1 MIQIFDHKYHYSSI
15 FDPLTGQGVRSNV
28 FDPLGKDTGVD
39 PWMGSFPELLD
50 IGIMGHCEHGKS
62 GLCLKSGVQCYQ
74 DGQGI
79 DEPNMPLDQFKRLID
94 ECKGRTF
101 QIALGG
107 RGDPDMHEDIGE
119 ILKYAYE
126 NNVVPNFTTSG
137 YGLDE
142 ELLPI
147 IKKYCGAVAVSWYRN
162 EYTTRAL
169 NKLIANGIR
178 TNVHFVL
185 SNRSIDEAIEM
196 MRDKKYPAGIN
207 RIIFL
212 LHKPVG
218 LGSEDNVL
226 SFHDPRVSTFF
237 ALFDDKETA
246 DKSGFDSCSVPALL
260 NFTSKINPMCIEA
273 CEAGRFSAYVSPDNK
288 LFPCSFEKDPTFGIP
303 LNSTGIEAA
312 WNSPTFDRFR
322 SRQIGKCVSC
332 PKYSSCYA
340 GCPVVPQITLCN
352 SEYNSMQREVT
363 Q

>member
-1 MIQIFDHKYHYSSI
+1 MIQIFDRKFNYSSI
-15 FDPLTGQGVRSNV
+15 FDPSNGQGVRSNV
-28 FDPLGKDTGVD
+28 FDPQGNDTGID

-50 IGIMGHCEHGKS
+50 IGIMGHCAQGKS

-74 DGQGI
+74 DGFGI

-107 RGDPDMHEDIGE
+107 RGDPDMHEDIEE

-137 YGLDE
+137 FGLND
-142 ELLPI
+142 ELLSI
-147 IKKYCGAVAVSWYRN
+147 IAKYCGAVAVSWYRN
-162 EYTTRAL
+162 EHTSRAL
-169 NKLIANGIR
+169 EKLISYGIR
-178 TNVHFVL
+178 TNIHFVL
-185 SNRSIDEAIEM
+185 SNRSIDEAISM
-196 MRDKKYPAGIN
+196 MQEKKYPEGIN

-226 SFHDPRVSTFF
+226 SIHDPRVATFF
-237 ALFDDKETA
+237 ALFDEAKIA

-273 CEAGRFSAYVSPDNK
+273 CEAGRFSAYVSPDYK
-288 LFPCSFEKDPTFGIP
+288 LFPCSFEKNPDFGIS
-303 LNSTGIEAA
+303 LHSSNIETA
-312 WNSPTFDRFR
+312 WNSPAFDSFR
-322 SRQIGKCVSC
+322 SRQTGKCDGC

-352 SEYNSMQREVT
+352 SEYHLTQREVT
-363 Q
+363 L